1 VRQIPVAA
9 REETLFAAADF
20 FDFFFTGTYLW
31 LFFWEQVALQCPPLS
46 HIN

>member
-20 FDFFFTGTYLW
+20 FDFFFTKDGRK
-31 LFFWEQVALQCPPLS
+31 
-46 HIN
+46 